1 MGTVSFEV
9 PGPGT
14 YQVTCDPKLDTL
26 ANSGTAEDV
35 LAGKQFYND
44 QNAPVTGTMPNN
56 PPQQVSVAG
65 GESYTIPRGYHD
77 GTGKVTG
84 TGAALPALTNPGE
97 PGDLLKD
104 KQLIDQSGNVVTG
117 TLELG
122 TSTSDATATAGDIL
136 APKTAYVAAGKVT
149 GTIAT
154 RGDSDVTASGPQVAV
169 PAGYYPQ
176 AVNRSVQ
183 TAEPGTPAIAVD
195 NAGEV
200 TATVAQDEGYVPG
213 STKTAAMQLD
223 TQGAQTLIP
232 GTADQIIPAGK
243 YLTGAQ
249 TVQGDA
255 NLLPENI
262 KKGVSL
268 FGVEGSYES
277 GLPANVRTITLTADP
292 PEGGSVFG
300 GGVASDGMTLTVN
313 AEAEEGHNFNSWQ
326 ENGEIVSKDLE
337 YTFTVLENR
346 ELTALFEK
354 AGQHTPGV
362 DWWGATLPSSAYWSG
377 VTYGDGKFVAVVS
390 NSNKA
395 AYSTDGITWTA
406 TTLPSSAYWSGVT
419 YGDGKFVAV
428 VSGSNKAAYST
439 DGITW
444 KAAALPSSASWSSVT
459 YGGGKFVA
467 VVSDSNKAAYSTSG
481 ITWKAATLPS
491 SASWYGVAYGDGKFV
506 AATLNDNKAAYSTD
520 GITWK
525 AATLPSSA
533 YWYGVAYGDGK
544 FVVVASSG
552 EAAYSTGGIT
562 WKAATLPSSDSW
574 SSVTYGDGKFVAV
587 ARGSNQAAYST
598 DGITWKATT
607 LPSSASWYGVAY
619 GDGKFVAVAG
629 LNSDK
634 AAYSSARGPEA

>member
-26 ANSGTAEDV
+26 ANSGTAGDV

-44 QNAPVTGTMPNN
+44 QNAPATGTMPNN

-176 AVNRSVQ
+176 AVSRSVQ
-183 TAEPGTPAIAVD
+183 TAELGAPAIAVD
-195 NAGEV
+195 NAGEI

-213 STKTAAMQLD
+213 STKTATMQLD

-232 GTADQIIPAGK
+232 GAANQIIPAGK

-268 FGVEGSYES
+268 FGVAGTYES
-277 GLPANVRTITLTADP
+277 GLPAYVRTIALTADP
-292 PEGGSVFG
+292 PEGGTVTG
-300 GGVASDGMTLTVN
+300 GGGCIGRD
-313 AEAEEGHNFNSWQ
+313 
-326 ENGEIVSKDLE
+326 
-337 YTFTVLENR
+337 
-346 ELTALFEK
+346 
-354 AGQHTPGV
+354 
-362 DWWGATLPSSAYWSG
+362 
-377 VTYGDGKFVAVVS
+377 
-390 NSNKA
+390 
-395 AYSTDGITWTA
+395 
-406 TTLPSSAYWSGVT
+406 
-419 YGDGKFVAV
+419 
-428 VSGSNKAAYST
+428 
-439 DGITW
+439 
-444 KAAALPSSASWSSVT
+444 
-459 YGGGKFVA
+459 
-467 VVSDSNKAAYSTSG
+467 DSNCEYHFIG
-481 ITWKAATLPS
+481 WP
-491 SASWYGVAYGDGKFV
+491 
-506 AATLNDNKAAYSTD
+506 
-520 GITWK
+520 
-525 AATLPSSA
+525 
-533 YWYGVAYGDGK
+533 
-544 FVVVASSG
+544 
-552 EAAYSTGGIT
+552 
-562 WKAATLPSSDSW
+562 
-574 SSVTYGDGKFVAV
+574 
-587 ARGSNQAAYST
+587 
-598 DGITWKATT
+598 
-607 LPSSASWYGVAY
+607 
-619 GDGKFVAVAG
+619 
-629 LNSDK
+629 
-634 AAYSSARGPEA
+634 